1 MWATTLNI
9 VMLMAMLATLGYVA
23 LAARKLDASL
33 GSLLQEQS
41 ERLGDVE
48 RDLERAR
55 QSLAQMASD

>member
-9 VMLMAMLATLGYVA
+9 VMLMAMLGTLGYVA
-23 LAARKLDASL
+23 LAARRLDASL

-41 ERLGDVE
+41 ERRGDVE

-55 QSLAQMASD
+55 QSLAQMARD

>member
-41 ERLGDVE
+41 ERRGDVE

>member
-23 LAARKLDASL
+23 LAARKLDARL

-41 ERLGDVE
+41 ERRGDVE